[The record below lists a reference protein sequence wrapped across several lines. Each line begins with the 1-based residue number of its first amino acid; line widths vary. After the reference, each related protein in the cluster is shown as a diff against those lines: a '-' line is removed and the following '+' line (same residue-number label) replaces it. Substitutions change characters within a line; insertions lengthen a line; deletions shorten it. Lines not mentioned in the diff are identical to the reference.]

1 MQNLLAK
8 YGRISSLNAEEE
20 RALRDLTS
28 SKRSYGKGQALVCD
42 DEDDTDKLFIV
53 EKGRLFASIDLPSGE
68 RAITRL
74 YYSGDIVGT
83 ANIPFE
89 KATQTITVNEPT
101 ELYIFPRRN
110 LVDAFVD
117 MPRIAAV
124 FYTFAALENAILND
138 RLVSVG
144 RTQGQ
149 ARLASLI
156 LEIDARRNL
165 TRGTIQETVRL
176 GLTQAQIGDAIG
188 LTEVQ
193 VSRLFKGLTDSGLVE
208 RHGQHIRIL
217 DRLGLTRIG
226 NFTDRYQDLDMDWFE
241 TTMQHISE
249 SS

>member
-8 YGRISSLNAEEE
+8 YGRISPLNADEED
-20 RALRDLTS
+20 ALKYLTS
-28 SKRSYGKGQALVCD
+28 SKRSYEKGQTLVA
-42 DEDDTDKLFIV
+42 DEDDDPDKLYIV
-53 EKGRLFASIDLPSGE
+53 ETGRLFASLDLPSGE

-89 KATQTITVNEPT
+89 KATQTITVNEPS

-138 RLVSVG
+138 RLVSIG

-149 ARLASLI
+149 SRLASLI

-165 TRGTIQETVRL
+165 VRHTPEDTVRI

-193 VSRLFKGLTDSGLVE
+193 VSRLFKGLADSGLIE
-208 RHGQHIRIL
+208 RRGMYITIL
-217 DRLGLTRIG
+217 DRPGLARIG
-226 NFTDRYQDLDMDWFE
+226 NFTDRYQDLDMDWFDS
-241 TTMQHISE
+241 TMQRIGETS
-249 SS
+249 